1 MSTEYIT
8 LLKVLND
15 LCKNGNERLYQQD
28 FCNIQCS
35 WNLFSPDSYTPDLA
49 SHSLYQS
56 DFCAYLNGSKS
67 PPRYWYKSPEDTG
80 HFFAGY
86 ATSTVLDYCRNDK
99 KISNVRSFFALL
111 EEYSN
116 VFRGNKA
123 PISVSML
130 KELQDCPESNLL
142 KNLLSTSEK
151 EAKLSEQ
158 GQMIFKFLKSVI
170 ATATQNEDRQRRAAE
185 SARPSNG
192 VLCLRAILSLADTAG
207 LPEQLLISYCPNIP
221 FVKERLTELVDR
233 RWAVRAEKSVPY
245 DADVTV
251 PYYTAALS
259 LEKRKILFQNLSK
272 SKAER
277 EYFCSFFTV
286 LNDKLL
292 IREDI
297 ATLDI
302 DAGEWYKNLLFWL
315 PFCQKSTE
323 EDLWPVDWLQKLLG
337 PIWQTFL
344 KRAVGYFWYL
354 NDAQSAQV
362 LFDRCAPS
370 TDPTEKLREA
380 KQHTALLSAA
390 GKDLSCSYM
399 RINDLLEREHATLT
413 AEQMSYAID
422 ICCTYLFNKACKPDA
437 NLAEV
442 NANLKKIASYS
453 PDFPVECCERHTLT
467 AAQLE
472 NWTCDPHQIVIQ
484 ISKVKD
490 TFILHALR
498 LTGSYSLRPIT
509 APHKD
514 RCCPNASPD
523 CAHPQTT
530 CDRCASTTGR
540 VPCSICEYNPSCSIL
555 QAYQQMKHS
564 FFLFK
569 KSWAGELPSDMA
581 LKGLR
586 LDAYQAFGIF
596 YNEKLVS
603 YVVNA
608 VGYAQ
613 HTLCH
618 TGLFQHVVKCSVG
631 VLESAVTVKQRM
643 CIWIG
648 LYSSLEYVEHNRVVV
663 AVTYNIRNDTS
674 VIQVEDCTQIDF
686 VDFNALVP
694 FELRNVCKPLFIRFW
709 CMKIA
714 VQYILCHILRIGC
727 IVGAAMAAVFD
738 G

>member
-1 MSTEYIT
+1 MSTEYT
-8 LLKVLND
+8 LLKVLTD
-15 LCKNGNERLYQQD
+15 LCRNGDNALPQNAI
-28 FCNIQCS
+28 CNTKVY
-35 WNLFSPDSYTPDLA
+35 WNLFHASKPKFAEEHDLTPYALNN
-49 SHSLYQS
+49 
-56 DFCAYLNGSKS
+56 YLKGTK
-67 PPRYWYKSPEDTG
+67 PPLQYWYKSPEDTG
-80 HFFAGY
+80 HFFAGC
-86 ATSTVLDYCRNDK
+86 AITVVLDYCFDGKNKDRVHSFLQTLKNYNDDK
-99 KISNVRSFFALL
+99 QLTETLKGYNNDQQLTEALKGYDNDQQL
-111 EEYSN
+111 TEALDDMLEYSG
-116 VFRGNKA
+116 RDIKKYSNKD
-123 PISVSML
+123 ML
-130 KELQDCPESNLL
+130 KKLLDLPENPDWESKDKLFSNSA
-142 KNLLSTSEK
+142 LSK
-151 EAKLSEQ
+151 Q

-170 ATATQNEDRQRRAAE
+170 AIVTQNEDRQRRAAE

-259 LEKRKILFQNLSK
+259 PEKRKTLFQNLSK

-277 EYFCSFFTV
+277 EYFRSFFTA

-302 DAGEWYKNLLFWL
+302 DEGEWYKNLLFWL

-323 EDLWPVDWLQKLLG
+323 KNLWPVDWLQELLG

-354 NDAQSAQV
+354 NDAKSAQV

-370 TDPTEKLREA
+370 TDPTEKLRES

-399 RINDLLEREHATLT
+399 HIAELLEREHATLT

-422 ICCTYLFNKACKPDA
+422 ICCTYLFNNACKLNA
-437 NLAEV
+437 NLAEI

-453 PDFPVECCERHTLT
+453 PDFPVECCERHPLT

-472 NWTCDPHQIVIQ
+472 KWTCDPHQIVIQ
-484 ISKVKD
+484 ISRVNN

-498 LTGSYSLRPIT
+498 LTASYSLRPIT
-509 APHKD
+509 APHRG

-569 KSWAGELPSDMA
+569 KNWAGELPSDMA

-603 YVVNA
+603 YVDVKHYPEQKMSHI
-608 VGYAQ
+608 GYMFTVQ
-613 HTLCH
+613 N
-618 TGLFQHVVKCSVG
+618 FQGRKLSHALINHIRLTARHHSVY
-631 VLESAVTVKQRM
+631 LTT
-643 CIWIG
+643 
-648 LYSSLEYVEHNRVVV
+648 YSRNSSMLRTCRNLGFHSTE
-663 AVTYNIRNDTS
+663 TIRDRICADILTDRQE
-674 VIQVEDCTQIDF
+674 I
-686 VDFNALVP
+686 A
-694 FELRNVCKPLFIRFW
+694 PL
-709 CMKIA
+709 
-714 VQYILCHILRIGC
+714 LP
-727 IVGAAMAAVFD
+727 
-738 G
+738 